1 MLRNYLLSLYEH
13 VKELAFVVAQC
24 ESKSA
29 GIVRRRLF
37 PFWLLTAF
45 FLIITTF
52 VNL

>member
-1 MLRNYLLSLYEH
+1 MLRNYLLSMYEH

-29 GIVRRRLF
+29 GIVWGPF
-37 PFWLLTAF
+37 YHFWLHTAF
-45 FLIITTF
+45 FLIITTS